1 MKINLSFWDR
11 MEPILL
17 DTILCVFAPLYWLDR
32 EGSEAVPD
40 SDEPSFLSE
49 IDLPL
54 DFDLADL
61 F

>member
-1 MKINLSFWDR
+1 